1 MVRTSAL
8 LLLASS
14 RGACPSQRFFTLSQ
28 MSTLPDSVGVGSAGV
43 ALAPGSVRASQGGP
57 GRPVKMEGGRG
68 GAPDTDGGTLIS
80 SYASS
85 SAEAQPVPVKD
96 SDRLMDSRV
105 AVSSLDEDHAG
116 NRGQTQARNGIPAD
130 QQWPGCEI
138 QAQNGIPTDQQGPGG
153 EIQARN
159 GIPADQQGPGGE
171 LQARHGI
178 PTDFCDSFVR

>member
-1 MVRTSAL
+1 M
-8 LLLASS
+8 
-14 RGACPSQRFFTLSQ
+14 
-28 MSTLPDSVGVGSAGV
+28 GVGSAGV
-43 ALAPGSVRASQGGP
+43 APAAGSVPAPQGGP
-57 GRPVKMEGGRG
+57 GGPVKTEGGRG
-68 GAPDTDGGTLIS
+68 RAPDTDGGTLIS

-85 SAEAQPVPVKD
+85 SAEAPPVPVKD

-116 NRGQTQARNGIPAD
+116 NRGDIQARNGIPAD

-153 EIQARN
+153 EIQAR
-159 GIPADQQGPGGE
+159 
-171 LQARHGI
+171 HGI